1 MVANRSLEAIGVS
14 GDGDTASIGLS
25 QFKHLLRRNVPMVY
39 IVENNGVYG
48 LTKGQFSAT
57 ADKGQVLKYQ
67 GENPFMPVDIVMEA
81 LASNCGFV
89 ARSFAGDP
97 RQVRELIKAGI
108 AYDGT
113 AVLDIISPCVTFNN
127 RDEST
132 KSYAWGREHEQPLH
146 DVTLVPKLDEIKVQ
160 YEAGEVV
167 EVEMHDGSCLMLRKL
182 DPDYDPSDRAG
193 ALAMLHQAAARQVL
207 VTGLIFYNP
216 EQPVLQEVEDLVA
229 TPLAHL
235 PPEALRPSEET
246 LQEVLADFR

>member
-1 MVANRSLEAIGVS
+1 
-14 GDGDTASIGLS
+14 
-25 QFKHLLRRNVPMVY
+25 MVY

-207 VTGLIFYNP
+207 VTGLIFYSP
-216 EQPVLQEVEDLVA
+216 DQPVLQEVEDLVA

-235 PPEALRPSEET
+235 TPEALRPSKET